1 MTSSLPTSELVST
14 LQPPP
19 AVSTDSILLVDDDA
33 VSRTFVKAVLTRH
46 GYSVL
51 EASQGI
57 EGLQVYQAC
66 LPALVILDAR
76 MPGMDGFECCRAIRQ
91 LPGGRHIPILMV
103 TGLGDEESVNQA
115 FEAGATD
122 FVSKPVKMPVLVGRV
137 RYLLE
142 AALAE
147 RSLRQSEERY
157 RSLVTTLQEVIFQ
170 LDIDGRLTFVN
181 PVWTDIMGYSLE
193 DSIGQPLERF
203 LHPGEQARHTTQ
215 LAEVGQHPETSYR
228 YRSRGQRQDGQM
240 RWIEIQLCAPPPTA
254 NQAPQIAGR
263 LRDIHERTT
272 QEQYRRLEYAFTRIL
287 ANTHNPVKAVRR
299 VMQALCGTLEFQLGE
314 FWQIDETR
322 NLLTRRDAWHV
333 NRPYVN
339 RFADLGEYITL
350 EDGMG
355 IPGSAGNATA
365 PFWVENFPH
374 ACSTM
379 RQPMAALAKF
389 SAALCIPISQQEKRL
404 GMVMLVSQ
412 NPASPDQDMLRL
424 MTILGRQLNQY
435 WLRRQAEQQLQAQ
448 NQQFKLELQRAAEY
462 VESLLPADSAP
473 SDLAESVFCRTLFQP
488 SNTLGGDV
496 FNYMKLDED
505 HLVFYLLDVAGHGV
519 KSALLSVSILNILQK
534 RTLKGA
540 NFYQP
545 ESVLAAL
552 NNVFQVNDQ
561 GEDYF
566 TLWYGVYHEST
577 RQLTYATAGHPPG
590 LLITA
595 TEDGIKTQS
604 LCSDGI
610 AVGLFPD
617 FPFEAQQV
625 VVPPHSRLYIF
636 SDGVF
641 EIPLDSSG
649 KILGFEA
656 WQALLEKHVATAAT
670 QLDQLLAAVQ
680 KVNFMPTLDD
690 DFSILEANFMGR

>member
-19 AVSTDSILLVDDDA
+19 EVSTNSILLVDDDA

-76 MPGMDGFECCRAIRQ
+76 MPGMDGFECCRAMRQ

-215 LAEVGQHPETSYR
+215 LAEVWQHPETSYR

-240 RWIEIQLCAPPPTA
+240 RWVEIQLCAPHPTA
-254 NQAPQIAGR
+254 NQAPQVAGR

-389 SAALCIPISQQEKRL
+389 SAALCIPISHRENRL

-412 NPASPDQDMLRL
+412 NAPSPDQDLLRL

-448 NQQFKLELQRAAEY
+448 NQQFKLELQRA
-462 VESLLPADSAP
+462 
-473 SDLAESVFCRTLFQP
+473 
-488 SNTLGGDV
+488 
-496 FNYMKLDED
+496 
-505 HLVFYLLDVAGHGV
+505 
-519 KSALLSVSILNILQK
+519 
-534 RTLKGA
+534 
-540 NFYQP
+540 
-545 ESVLAAL
+545 
-552 NNVFQVNDQ
+552 
-561 GEDYF
+561 
-566 TLWYGVYHEST
+566 
-577 RQLTYATAGHPPG
+577 
-590 LLITA
+590 
-595 TEDGIKTQS
+595 
-604 LCSDGI
+604 
-610 AVGLFPD
+610 
-617 FPFEAQQV
+617 
-625 VVPPHSRLYIF
+625 
-636 SDGVF
+636 
-641 EIPLDSSG
+641 
-649 KILGFEA
+649 
-656 WQALLEKHVATAAT
+656 
-670 QLDQLLAAVQ
+670 
-680 KVNFMPTLDD
+680 
-690 DFSILEANFMGR
+690 